1 MSQFPFNLQDFDIQ
15 PLKWFNNF
23 FFTTTHIPTTTCLFH
38 LISFFFFQ
46 AGGGN
51 NRDKLLA
58 EAFWQMDACNSI
70 SKLLATSSNDLWKR
84 PCPKAFVNSVTKMG
98 HFPHFPKNMFQYFRE
113 TINLKN
119 ARWTKKNQPNYTYF
133 FTLWANWTRSDPNLD
148 REGLTRPK
156 LIHELG

>member
-1 MSQFPFNLQDFDIQ
+1 MSQFPFNLQEFDIQ

-23 FFTTTHIPTTTCLFH
+23 FFTTSHIPTTTCLFH

-46 AGGGN
+46 ASGGN

-70 SKLLATSSNDLWKR
+70 SKLLTTSANDLWKR
-84 PCPKAFVNSVTKMG
+84 PCPRAFFNSLMRMG

-113 TINLKN
+113 TINSKKCSLIYS
-119 ARWTKKNQPNYTYF
+119 RWT
-133 FTLWANWTRSDPNLD
+133 
-148 REGLTRPK
+148 PK
-156 LIHELG
+156 TNPITPYPISQIWPKFRA

>member
-84 PCPKAFVNSVTKMG
+84 PCPKAFVNFVTKMG
-98 HFPHFPKNMFQYFRE
+98 HFPHFPKSIVQYFRQ
-113 TINLKN
+113 TITVGLEMHGLKLHGPWLCTFLN
-119 ARWTKKNQPNYTYF
+119 RVQKF
-133 FTLWANWTRSDPNLD
+133 
-148 REGLTRPK
+148 EM
-156 LIHELG
+156 HEFM